1 MEVIRSQAQ
10 LAETVETGDK
20 TRGVTGEGHP
30 TTVFCITTDK
40 KDKTDILKISV
51 LRGKYFLEFS
61 ITWIRL
67 KISTW
72 AFYSGAIFEA
82 YLKKAPYDFLKYN
95 LFTIYS
101 PC

>member
-10 LAETVETGDK
+10 LAETAETGDK

-40 KDKTDILKISV
+40 TDIFKISV

-61 ITWIRL
+61 IT
-67 KISTW
+67 
-72 AFYSGAIFEA
+72 
-82 YLKKAPYDFLKYN
+82 
-95 LFTIYS
+95 
-101 PC
+101 

>member
-1 MEVIRSQAQ
+1 MQAILFFSFLCVRAKMEVIRSQAQ

-40 KDKTDILKISV
+40 TDILKISV

-61 ITWIRL
+61 IT
-67 KISTW
+67 
-72 AFYSGAIFEA
+72 
-82 YLKKAPYDFLKYN
+82 
-95 LFTIYS
+95 
-101 PC
+101 

>member
-10 LAETVETGDK
+10 LAETAETGDK

-40 KDKTDILKISV
+40 TDILKISV

-61 ITWIRL
+61 IT
-67 KISTW
+67 
-72 AFYSGAIFEA
+72 
-82 YLKKAPYDFLKYN
+82 
-95 LFTIYS
+95 
-101 PC
+101 